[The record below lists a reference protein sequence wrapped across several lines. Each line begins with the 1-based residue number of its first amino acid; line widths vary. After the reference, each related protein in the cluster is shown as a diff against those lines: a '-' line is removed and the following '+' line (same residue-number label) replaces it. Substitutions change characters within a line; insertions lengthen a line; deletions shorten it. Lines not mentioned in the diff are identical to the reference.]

1 MRHRT
6 GLRTGRRPHRIR
18 GCASGSNAG
27 KEVSSLSRT
36 DSLFPSTSSRK
47 RLLEFRP
54 DVIHTAD
61 PASLGIAAIYHADVL
76 KLPGMIVSTIPGFRN
91 TCTTIG
97 GSEPLTWKL
106 LRLRHNKAEVNLS
119 TSTPMLEE
127 LRSHAIERVHLWPPA
142 VDTEFFHPR
151 FSSLVMCEKLSQGRV
166 EDPLL
171 LCVG

>member
-1 MRHRT
+1 
-6 GLRTGRRPHRIR
+6 
-18 GCASGSNAG
+18 
-27 KEVSSLSRT
+27 
-36 DSLFPSTSSRK
+36 
-47 RLLEFRP
+47 LLEFRP